1 MSKVVVEQVPA
12 KEALLPAVEAVFA
25 YYGGLPALL
34 GGRTRALIKINAVD
48 FRPGTYISPA
58 VLEAV
63 IMALQKTGVKDIGV
77 MENCTQGN
85 FTRLVFAATGLDA
98 LCRRRGV
105 RPLYLDEGPTAV
117 IELPGINE
125 KVRIPE
131 LAARELTGTGREAF
145 FLNLPKLK
153 THSMSIVT
161 LGIKNLL
168 GFMDQRDRMKEHN
181 YNLHGRLAALGEL
194 FRPDFILIDGLNAV
208 YYGHYPPTAL
218 LDKCTA
224 PLNLLIGGDDPLAVD
239 TVGARILGYSVDEVP
254 HLRLARERITGCADL
269 DQIEVAGD
277 LSPYTT
283 KYPCHL
289 YPSFPPDVRVIKGSE
304 RCCPE
309 GCQNNTLTTLQF
321 LYLDHGGKG
330 GFTILMGKGFT
341 HEDLDQV
348 SGPLLLAGKC
358 AIEETYTFFKNR
370 SGRDKIYLSPYCN
383 DLASTIKALT
393 RLMKV
398 NPFSIVPVS
407 PWKSF
412 TLLAAAKLRG
422 SKARVAL

>member
-1 MSKVVVEQVPA
+1 MSKVVVEQVSA
-12 KEALLPAVEAVFA
+12 KEALLQAVEAVFTH
-25 YYGGLPALL
+25 YGGLPALL
-34 GGRTRALIKINAVD
+34 RGRTRALIKINAVD
-48 FRPGTYISPA
+48 FRAETYISPA

-63 IMALQKTGVKDIGV
+63 IMALQKAGVKEIGV

-105 RPLYLDEGPTAV
+105 RPLYLDESSTTV
-117 IELPGINE
+117 IELPGLNE

-131 LAARELTGTGREAF
+131 LIARELAGTQRDAF

-194 FRPDFILIDGLNAV
+194 FKPDFTLIDGLNAV

-218 LDKCTA
+218 LDKCIA
-224 PLNLLIGGDDPLAVD
+224 PLNLLIGGDDILAVD

-254 HLRLARERITGCADL
+254 HLQLARERITGCADL

-277 LSPYTT
+277 LSPYKT

-289 YPSFPPDVRVIKGSE
+289 YPSFPPDVKVIRGSE

-330 GFTILMGKGFT
+330 GFTILMGKGFAP
-341 HEDLDQV
+341 EDLGKV

-358 AIEETYTFFKNR
+358 AIEETYAFFKNR
-370 SGRDKIYLSPYCN
+370 SGREKIYLSPYCN

-412 TLLAAAKLRG
+412 ALLVAAKLRG